1 MENVNAKAKN
11 IAEETSGKIQ
21 LVYIHRKG
29 IVAQDKKGNK
39 IAFFQIGKS
48 IEPLLHLPHE
58 YGEGEHDP
66 EFPNCTDTYSFFNE
80 KFGFWV
86 TKKDKSILWRMR
98 TDISFVFE
106 GHELIGMK
114 FDDFLS
120 LNLLQPDF
128 IQKDYWY
135 FMFEPKEYYRHYT
148 VYYFCKYKL
157 IFHVWRK
164 KIRTVFIGDP
174 FFENKKKYFRRYDI
188 QKFVPGE

>member
-135 FMFEPKEYYRHYT
+135 FMFDFSDDFAGSTHLSAYRDSWSGRA
-148 VYYFCKYKL
+148 V
-157 IFHVWRK
+157 
-164 KIRTVFIGDP
+164 IGRLDCRCRWLEFDS
-174 FFENKKKYFRRYDI
+174 FF
-188 QKFVPGE
+188 